1 MDCSEARLLIRKNMI
16 AGAGPGRVP
25 RLGFHLSECPG
36 CRNYYHAHRARKGHH
51 VSSQTIGTMHQ
62 SSRSSTTRRG
72 EQRVRRTLMVAV
84 TGLIL
89 VGFWLVGLPLARAVD
104 DILVMTS
111 LEQASA
117 DFGSVGHLSSPPSI
131 LVAVTPEPTTMVPT
145 VQLSAEPPLATSIPS
160 TPTASPLV
168 TRRDI
173 TPTNAPMGDQPDR
186 WTTRDRFRSPS
197 ITITPSRTASSLISS
212 AKTATPVL
220 SSDEAANDN
229 QNAKAAAGSTTILFL
244 GLDAREGEGF
254 IARSDAILVAHL
266 DPEQNR
272 LSMLSLPRDLWVTI
286 PGAGEGKINSA
297 FVIGEQVG
305 EGASLAKETV
315 GDAIGVTIDYVV
327 VMDFTGFRSLVD
339 ALDGINI
346 DVPTE
351 LYDPNFPTEDYGYTI
366 AHFLPGVQTMDGD
379 RALTYSR
386 IRHPDSDFQRM
397 RRQEA
402 VVLAI
407 ARKIRT
413 RGMLR
418 NLSEAD
424 QLTSALR
431 PYMRTDMSPTMALN
445 LLWSM
450 RSVDLSSAHYIAA
463 DGSMLTETNIGG
475 AYVIYADV
483 SVLHFLGA
491 QLIEG
496 VDEQSG
502 HIDTGVP

>member
-1 MDCSEARLLIRKNMI
+1 M
-16 AGAGPGRVP
+16 
-25 RLGFHLSECPG
+25 
-36 CRNYYHAHRARKGHH
+36 
-51 VSSQTIGTMHQ
+51 TIKTQ
-62 SSRSSTTRRG
+62 K
-72 EQRVRRTLMVAV
+72 
-84 TGLIL
+84 
-89 VGFWLVGLPLARAVD
+89 LPLAR
-104 DILVMTS
+104 
-111 LEQASA
+111 
-117 DFGSVGHLSSPPSI
+117 
-131 LVAVTPEPTTMVPT
+131 
-145 VQLSAEPPLATSIPS
+145 
-160 TPTASPLV
+160 
-168 TRRDI
+168 R
-173 TPTNAPMGDQPDR
+173 
-186 WTTRDRFRSPS
+186 
-197 ITITPSRTASSLISS
+197 
-212 AKTATPVL
+212 
-220 SSDEAANDN
+220 
-229 QNAKAAAGSTTILFL
+229 LFCSL

-366 AHFLPGVQTMDGD
+366 AHFLPGVQTMDGE

-413 RGMLR
+413 RGMVR

-424 QLTSALR
+424 RLTSALR

-475 AYVIYADV
+475 AYAIYADV

-502 HIDTGVP
+502 HIDAVGP